1 MDLEMGPKT
10 DQKWAQ
16 KIYLIFIKFLSKFK
30 IIFLFFEP
38 NFPIGSRTSFGVVR
52 PLTKKSHL
60 ILIWTWDALFKLW
73 CGSSWLFCY
82 NRHAI
87 DLFPLRL
94 FLRSLDNIL
103 NGLPHFHRGAPF
115 IWKVSI
121 QSATKLTGLRS
132 QKSLILNAYAKAV
145 ARGPDDLV
153 G

>member
-94 FLRSLDNIL
+94 FLRSLGGYFFKW
-103 NGLPHFHRGAPF
+103 GLDSYLFRKAGKRYRPN
-115 IWKVSI
+115 
-121 QSATKLTGLRS
+121 
-132 QKSLILNAYAKAV
+132 SLCNVIFSKFVLH
-145 ARGPDDLV
+145 
-153 G
+153 